1 MANCITV
8 LDEILKG
15 RSDKVVN
22 SVYSVLKRMKVI
34 FNPGDYKYDDPRLMR
49 FVLQAVDETVY
60 NEVLGIVLFWLTHP
74 EGAALRKTH
83 P

>member
-1 MANCITV
+1 M

-15 RSDKVVN
+15 RNDKVVN

-49 FVLQAVDETVY
+49 FVLQAVDENVY
-60 NEVLGIVLFWLTHP
+60 NEVIGIVAFLLTHP
-74 EGAALRKTH
+74 DFMRRA
-83 P
+83 